1 MAAPLLQE
9 DTESQGVGGGPPRN
23 SVALIDRHGE
33 IGYVYS
39 KVHTCVWGA
48 DEALTAPGRHFFT
61 ASIDVVSH
69 GTGLGVSLR
78 PLHLLSGALASARA
92 LPHCKIIVTNPT
104 SIGNTPC
111 SRNV

>member
-69 GTGLGVSLR
+69 STGLDVSLAGCA
-78 PLHLLSGALASARA
+78 PPHASFYAAVVHCRA
-92 LPHCKIIVTNPT
+92 VVAAT
-104 SIGNTPC
+104 SHSDP
-111 SRNV
+111 

>member
-1 MAAPLLQE
+1 MAVAAPLLQE

-69 GTGLGVSLR
+69 STGLDVSLAGCAPR
-78 PLHLLSGALASARA
+78 HASFYAVAVHCRA
-92 LPHCKIIVTNPT
+92 VVAAT
-104 SIGNTPC
+104 SHSDP
-111 SRNV
+111 